1 MMPQGSG
8 TAAGAV
14 AGRAVRHLR
23 RADPIMAGLIR
34 QVGRC
39 RFELSPS
46 DTHFEALARSIVYQ
60 QLSGAA
66 AGTIYSR
73 VRTALR
79 TVAPASILA
88 ASDQT
93 LRTAGLS
100 GRKLSYLRHLATRS
114 ADGSLPV
121 ERLHELSD
129 EDVIRTLSAV
139 KGVGRWTAQMFLI
152 FRLGRPD
159 VLPELDLG
167 VRKAVQRSYRMRSLP
182 SVKRLTRLGVAWA
195 PYRTY
200 ASWYLWRS
208 LEL

>member
-1 MMPQGSG
+1 MMSQGSG
-8 TAAGAV
+8 TTT
-14 AGRAVRHLR
+14 RAVRHLR
-23 RADPIMAGLIR
+23 RADPVLADVIAR
-34 QVGRC
+34 VGPC

-46 DTHFEALARSIVYQ
+46 KTHFEALARSIVYQ
-60 QLSGAA
+60 QLSAAA
-66 AGTIYSR
+66 AGTIYR
-73 VRTALR
+73 RLR
-79 TVAPASILA
+79 EVLGQVAPEPILA
-88 ASDQT
+88 AADRQ
-93 LRTAGLS
+93 LRGAGLS
-100 GRKLSYLRHLATRS
+100 GQKLGYLRDLAARS
-114 ADGSLPV
+114 TDRSLPV

-129 EDVIRTLSAV
+129 EAVIRTVCAV
-139 KGVGRWTAQMFLI
+139 KGIGRWTAQMFLI

-182 SVKRLTRLGVAWA
+182 SMKRLTKLGEPWA